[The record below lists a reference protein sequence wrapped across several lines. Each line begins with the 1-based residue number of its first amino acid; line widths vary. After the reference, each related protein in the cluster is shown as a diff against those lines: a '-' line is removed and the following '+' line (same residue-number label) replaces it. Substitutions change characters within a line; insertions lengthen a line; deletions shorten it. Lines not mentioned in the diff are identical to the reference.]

1 MKCLY
6 KELDRRKKYL
16 ITKINNEI
24 GHLSDLWFDEKI
36 SDKEL
41 AQYWAQYHQAGT
53 KPNTP
58 EYGDILDKFTE
69 DLQEGY
75 RKGLIKQ

>member
-16 ITKINNEI
+16 ITKLNNEI

-36 SDKEL
+36 SDKE
-41 AQYWAQYHQAGT
+41 YCVR
-53 KPNTP
+53 
-58 EYGDILDKFTE
+58 FE
-69 DLQEGY
+69 DLK
-75 RKGLIKQ
+75 RRIKMLTN